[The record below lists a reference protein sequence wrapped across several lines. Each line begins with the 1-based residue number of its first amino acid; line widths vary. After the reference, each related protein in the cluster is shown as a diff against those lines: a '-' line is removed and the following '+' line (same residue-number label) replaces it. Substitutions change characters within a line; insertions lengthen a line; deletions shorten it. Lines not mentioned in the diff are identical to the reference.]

1 MMKKMQILSVSV
13 SGLAALIVAAPE
25 VSANLNKQ
33 AVFIDD
39 GSDEL
44 SIYTHTHDSFRQT
57 HLVSEPSPLLSQ
69 QTQSEQRDSSAPISL
84 AVTERIKRRPFAPIS
99 LAVTDGVKL
108 PQLASVCFITDA
120 GNCTGAAGVGTDGDR

>member
-1 MMKKMQILSVSV
+1 MMKMMQILSVSV

-25 VSANLNKQ
+25 VSASLNKQ
-33 AVFIDD
+33 TFFIDD

-57 HLVSEPSPLLSQ
+57 HLVSEPSPLFSQ
-69 QTQSEQRDSSAPISL
+69 PTQSEQRDF
-84 AVTERIKRRPFAPIS
+84 FAPIS

-108 PQLASVCFITDA
+108 PQLEHRVSSAPISLPLTERIKRRPFAPACK
-120 GNCTGAAGVGTDGDR
+120 GSSQ

>member
-1 MMKKMQILSVSV
+1 MMKMMQILSVSV

-57 HLVSEPSPLLSQ
+57 HLVSEPSPLFLFYHNKLNPSN
-69 QTQSEQRDSSAPISL
+69 AIP
-84 AVTERIKRRPFAPIS
+84 
-99 LAVTDGVKL
+99 L
-108 PQLASVCFITDA
+108 PQSLW
-120 GNCTGAAGVGTDGDR
+120 R

>member
-1 MMKKMQILSVSV
+1 MMKMMQILSVSV

-44 SIYTHTHDSFRQT
+44 SIYTHTHF
-57 HLVSEPSPLLSQ
+57 
-69 QTQSEQRDSSAPISL
+69 
-84 AVTERIKRRPFAPIS
+84 
-99 LAVTDGVKL
+99 G
-108 PQLASVCFITDA
+108 
-120 GNCTGAAGVGTDGDR
+120 

>member
-1 MMKKMQILSVSV
+1 MMKMMQILSVSV

-25 VSANLNKQ
+25 VSASLNKQ

-57 HLVSEPSPLLSQ
+57 HLVSEPSPLFSQ
-69 QTQSEQRDSSAPISL
+69 PTYPPKEQEASSLEIREQYTGNRWPHRLGGEQRD
-84 AVTERIKRRPFAPIS
+84 
-99 LAVTDGVKL
+99 
-108 PQLASVCFITDA
+108 
-120 GNCTGAAGVGTDGDR
+120 